1 MIGEDDMLVLK
12 DKFIVVALILCFAFI
27 TTACGSPDEVEVTD
41 EDTQAEALQVPEA
54 TTAPTPVPPTSTPQP
69 SPTTAL
75 DVEIEEPNS
84 PVTAP
89 NNPSMGE
96 NRDLQPVPG
105 SDEALAAA
113 IADLAQQTGL
123 PEDQIAP
130 VSIEAAEWPDASL
143 GCPEEGMMYAQV
155 ITPGFRI
162 VLEAQGQQYE
172 YHTDQNGNV
181 VLCEQ

>member
-1 MIGEDDMLVLK
+1 MLALK
-12 DKFIVVALILCFAFI
+12 DKFIVVALIFCFALM
-27 TTACGSPDEVEVTD
+27 TTACGSSDEVETTD
-41 EDTQAEALQVPEA
+41 EDTQAESLQVPEA
-54 TTAPTPVPPTSTPQP
+54 TTETTTAPTPVPPTPTPEP
-69 SPTTAL
+69 SPTSAAL
-75 DVEIEEPNS
+75 DVEIEEPSS

-89 NNPSMGE
+89 NNPTMGE
-96 NRDLQPVPG
+96 SKDIQPIPG

-113 IADLAQQTGL
+113 ITDLAQQTGL
-123 PEDQIAP
+123 PEDQITP